1 MYEKSIGAMKARM
14 PVLEYNCYENKP
26 TTDRLDSKDNPS
38 IYIKLDNQTSF
49 EMRSN
54 RIILH

>member
-1 MYEKSIGAMKARM
+1 MKARM

-38 IYIKLDNQTSF
+38 MYIKLDNQTSF

-54 RIILH
+54 RIILRY